1 MVVYKRVRVSQA
13 LVRSGLYDLDYALNP
28 YAGCEHG
35 CLYCYA
41 RAYTRYRDAAESW
54 GEIVYVKENI
64 VEVLAREARHRK
76 PGVVGVSTITDP
88 YQPIER
94 EEMLTRKCLQ
104 VLLSAGF
111 HVSIQTKSD
120 MVTRDLDILHEHRK
134 RVDVGF
140 TITTLDNGTAALIEP
155 RAPPPSLRAR
165 ALKEVASAGLETWVF
180 LGPII
185 RGVNDSEGNIRRIAR
200 LAADTGS
207 TLYYDYL
214 RIRPGVSLS
223 LGALVT
229 NYPHV
234 LSTDPMWRRAV
245 SRLVESICGEEG
257 VKCVPAFPPKD
268 RKQTLDK
275 FLTFDRS

>member
-13 LVRSGLYDLDYALNP
+13 LVRSGLHDLDYALNP

-41 RAYTRYRDAAESW
+41 RAYTRYRDAAKSW
-54 GEIVYVKENI
+54 GKIVYVKENI
-64 VEVLAREARHRK
+64 VDVLAREVRRRK
-76 PGVVGVSTITDP
+76 PGVVGVSTVTDP

-94 EEMLTRKCLQ
+94 EEMLTRRCIQ
-104 VLLSAGF
+104 VLLHAGF

-120 MVTRDLDILHEHRK
+120 IVTRDLDILCEHRK

-140 TITTLDNGTAALIEP
+140 TITTLDDGTAALIEP
-155 RAPPPSLRAR
+155 HAPPPSLRAR
-165 ALKEVASAGLETWVF
+165 ALKEVASTGLETWVF

-185 RGVNDSEGNIRRIAR
+185 RGVNDGEENIRRIAR

-214 RIRPGVSLS
+214 RLRPGVTLS
-223 LGALVT
+223 LGALAT
-229 NYPHV
+229 SYPHV
-234 LSTDPMWRRAV
+234 LSTDPAWRRAV
-245 SRLVESICGEEG
+245 ARLVESICDEEG
-257 VKCVPAFPPKD
+257 VKCAPAFPPKD
-268 RKQTLDK
+268 GKQTLDK
-275 FLTFDRS
+275 FLPFGRP